1 MIFLIDRKLLTSLV
15 MKQYINILL
24 SIVILLG
31 PALTHA
37 HNGHKHIIIKAQL
50 SLCSVNCEDESHN
63 HSLPGCDS
71 EFQLTR
77 YLAYINITQP
87 TSIEPDVLF
96 SILSFNR
103 VSSRSLY
110 SCPQGRA
117 PPFST

>member
-15 MKQYINILL
+15 MTQFMNILL

-31 PALTHA
+31 PALAHA
-37 HNGHKHIIIKAQL
+37 HNGHKHVIIKAQL
-50 SLCSVNCEDESHN
+50 SLCSVNCEDESHH

-77 YLAYINITQP
+77 YLACINITQP
-87 TSIEPDVLF
+87 TSIEPNVLF
-96 SILSFNR
+96 SFLSFNI
-103 VSSRSLY
+103 VPSTSLF

-117 PPFST
+117 PPSSI